1 MGIITKEVEVVPSGK
16 MIQYYKNKGYN
27 TEYHKPLL
35 VKVGDL
41 SDGSKIKIEV
51 QCDYCGEIKTIR
63 YCDYLKSLKLGSK
76 YSCVKCSYNKAFETN
91 LSLYGSASYS
101 STKEYRDKVK
111 KTNLERY
118 GVGNCAKLEEVK
130 EKMRNTNLQRYDC
143 EYTLQSNIVR
153 EKSIQTCLKKYGV
166 EYVLQSPEIRE
177 KGMQSYYRHSSQMTS
192 KQQLYLCS
200 LYGGELNYPVKYY
213 SADICFPDEKFAIEF
228 DGNGHDLC
236 VKTGKV
242 TQEDFKHK
250 EIVRNSVFKSE
261 GYKQM
266 RIISQ
271 TNKLPSDQILLQM
284 LSDAK
289 QYFSNT
295 GHSWL
300 TYDIDK
306 SLLFNAEHK
315 DGLPYSFGS
324 LRVIKESDLQLNN

>member
-16 MIQYYKNKGYN
+16 MIQHYKNKGYN
-27 TEYHKPLL
+27 AEYHKPLL
-35 VKVGDL
+35 VKVEDL
-41 SDGSKIKIEV
+41 SSGSRIKIEAR
-51 QCDYCGEIKTIR
+51 CDYCGEIKTIQ
-63 YCDYLKSLKLGSK
+63 YCDYLKSLKLGGT
-76 YSCVKCSYNKAFETN
+76 YSCVKCAHNKAFETN

-101 STKEYRDKVK
+101 STKECRDKVK

-118 GVGNCAKLEEVK
+118 GVENCAKLEEVK
-130 EKMRNTNLQRYDC
+130 EKTRNTNLQRYGC
-143 EYTLQSNIVR
+143 EHTLQSNVIR
-153 EKSIQTCLKKYGV
+153 EKGMQTCLKKYGV
-166 EYVLQSPEIRE
+166 EYALQSPDIRE
-177 KGMQSYYRHSSQMTS
+177 KGMQSYYRNSSQMTS
-192 KQQLYLCS
+192 RQQLYLCN
-200 LYGGELNYPVKYY
+200 LYGGKLNYPVKYY
-213 SADICFPDEKFAIEF
+213 NADICFPDEKFAIEF

-242 TQEDFKHK
+242 TQEEFKHK
-250 EIVRNSVFKSE
+250 EIVRNLVFKNE

-271 TNKLPSDQILLQM
+271 TNKLPSDLILFQM

-295 GHSWL
+295 NHSWL

-315 DGLPYSFGS
+315 DGVPYSFGS
-324 LRVIKESDLQLNN
+324 LRTVKEPDLQLNN